1 MKRQAQELLAK
12 INGKVA
18 EVKNLVA
25 QDKLTEAKE
34 ARAEL
39 ERMQAKYN
47 LIKDLDDD
55 AADAAAQAAAA
66 GSATAVN
73 GRKPEM
79 KDKIKA
85 FVNVLTAGV
94 KKTQAAA
101 EDVTIYNQMNEK
113 DPGTDG
119 GLTVPQDIR
128 TQIEEL
134 RRTNDDLEQYVNVEH
149 VSTLTGSRVIEKEAD
164 ATPWDNVDEAAAF
177 PDASTPE
184 LVNVEYKITKK
195 GGILKI
201 TEELLQDTA
210 ENIMGY
216 LKKYIA
222 KKTRA
227 TRNAFILKA
236 IKDNVKYGTDG
247 STVKTVDGI
256 DGLKDVFN
264 IDLDPAITSTSK
276 IYTNQN
282 GLAYL
287 DKLKDSDGN
296 YILQPD
302 PTQKTKKLL
311 FGTYEVVPLLNKT
324 LPTRE
329 IKSGSSVTGHA
340 HPIIC
345 GDLKEAITLFD
356 REYMSIEVSN
366 TAGDLWGTD
375 QTGVKVRDRFDV
387 KNIDEKAY
395 VFGELIVAANG

>member
-1 MKRQAQELLAK
+1 M
-12 INGKVA
+12 
-18 EVKNLVA
+18 
-25 QDKLTEAKE
+25 
-34 ARAEL
+34 
-39 ERMQAKYN
+39 
-47 LIKDLDDD
+47 
-55 AADAAAQAAAA
+55 
-66 GSATAVN
+66 
-73 GRKPEM
+73 
-79 KDKIKA
+79 
-85 FVNVLTAGV
+85 
-94 KKTQAAA
+94 
-101 EDVTIYNQMNEK
+101 
-113 DPGTDG
+113 
-119 GLTVPQDIR
+119 
-128 TQIEEL
+128 
-134 RRTNDDLEQYVNVEH
+134 
-149 VSTLTGSRVIEKEAD
+149 
-164 ATPWDNVDEAAAF
+164 
-177 PDASTPE
+177 
-184 LVNVEYKITKK
+184 
-195 GGILKI
+195 
-201 TEELLQDTA
+201 QDTA

-264 IDLDPAITSTSK
+264 VDLDPAITSTSK

-329 IKSGSSVTGHA
+329 IKSGGSVTGHA